1 MNSYLSFIAANRR
14 FLSFGV
20 TAAFLSSF
28 GQTFFIALFGGAW
41 RAEFGLSHGDFGTLY
56 SLGTLCAGLTL
67 IWLGRKIDHVDLTRY
82 TLMVSGGLAAACLL
96 TAVVPSAIFLCLV
109 FYLLRLTGQGLMSH
123 VSIIAMARYFDRA
136 RGKAVSLA
144 ALGHPLG
151 EAIFP
156 PLAVLLLGL
165 VGWRWAWGGF
175 GIVLLVG
182 VAPLMLWLLR
192 GQAER
197 ETARQAGLAD
207 ALQSGVRPVRSRTLS
222 EVVRD
227 PVFYPQVLAMMAPAF
242 ISTGLFFHQVHLAE
256 VKGWSLEWL
265 ASCFVGFA
273 VAQALSSL
281 VAGTLVDRLGG
292 IRLLPFYLPALGLA
306 ALTLIVTDH
315 VLGALVY
322 MILVGTTA
330 GAGFTLM
337 GAVFAEMHGTGHLGA
352 IRSLIQATMVMATAA
367 SPIIFGLLLD
377 AGVGF
382 DMLAGGCV
390 AYVAAGAVTL
400 ALLQPTLRA
409 RRDALTR

>member
-1 MNSYLSFIAANRR
+1 LNSYLTFIAANRR
-14 FLSFGV
+14 FLSFGL

-41 RAEFGLSHGDFGTLY
+41 RTEFGLSHGEFGTLY

-67 IWLGRKIDHVDLTRY
+67 IWLGRKIDDVDLTRY
-82 TLMVSGGLAAACLL
+82 TLMVSGGLAAACLV
-96 TAVVPSAIFLCLV
+96 TAFIPSAVFLGLA
-109 FYLLRLTGQGLMSH
+109 FFMLRLTGQGLMSH
-123 VSIIAMARYFDRA
+123 VSIIAMARYFDRS
-136 RGKAVSLA
+136 RGKAISLA

-175 GIVLLVG
+175 GIILLVG
-182 VAPLMLWLLR
+182 IAPLMLWLLR
-192 GQAER
+192 GHAER
-197 ETARQAGLAD
+197 ESARKAGLAE
-207 ALQSGVRPVRSRTLS
+207 ALVNGQGPGRSRTLS
-222 EVVRD
+222 EVVRE
-227 PVFYPQVLAMMAPAF
+227 PVFYPLVFAMMAPAF

-273 VAQALSSL
+273 VAQAASSL
-281 VAGTLVDRLGG
+281 VTGNLVDRVGG
-292 IRLLPFYLPALGLA
+292 IRLLPWYLPALGLA
-306 ALTLIVTDH
+306 AASLIVTDH
-315 VLGALVY
+315 VLGALAY

-330 GAGFTLM
+330 GAGSTLM

-367 SPIIFGLLLD
+367 SPAFFGLLLD

-382 DMLAGGCV
+382 TAIASGCV
-390 AYVAAGAVTL
+390 AYVVAGVVIL
-400 ALLQPTLRA
+400 GLLQPALRA
-409 RRDALTR
+409 RRDALNP

>member
-1 MNSYLSFIAANRR
+1 MNAYLSFIAANRR
-14 FLSFGV
+14 FLSFGL

-41 RAEFGLSHGDFGTLY
+41 RVEFGLSHGEFGTLY

-82 TLMVSGGLAAACLL
+82 TLMVSAGLAAACLL
-96 TAVVPSAIFLCLV
+96 TSLIPSAIFLGV
-109 FYLLRLTGQGLMSH
+109 AFFLLRLTGQGLMSH
-123 VSIIAMARYFDRA
+123 VSIIAMARYFERS
-136 RGKAVSLA
+136 RGKAISLA

-156 PLAVLLLGL
+156 PLAVILLSLI
-165 VGWRWAWGGF
+165 GWRWTWGGF

-182 VAPLMLWLLR
+182 IAPLMLWLLR
-192 GQAER
+192 GHAQR
-197 ETARQAGLAD
+197 ETARKAGLAL
-207 ALQSGVRPVRSRTLS
+207 ALETGQGPGLSRTLP

-227 PVFYPQVLAMMAPAF
+227 PIFCPLVFAMMAPAF

-273 VAQALSSL
+273 IAQGTSSL
-281 VAGTLVDRLGG
+281 ITGNLVDRVGG
-292 IRLLPFYLPALGLA
+292 IRLLPWYLPALGLS
-306 ALTLIVTDH
+306 ALSLIVTDH
-315 VLGALVY
+315 ALGALVY
-322 MILVGTTA
+322 MVLVGTTA
-330 GAGFTLM
+330 GAGSTLM

-367 SPIIFGLLLD
+367 SPAFFGLLLD
-377 AGVGF
+377 AGNSF
-382 DMLAGGCV
+382 DVIAAGCV
-390 AYVAAGAVTL
+390 AYVVTGVVIL
-400 ALLQPTLRA
+400 SLLQPALRA
-409 RRDALTR
+409 RRDALNR